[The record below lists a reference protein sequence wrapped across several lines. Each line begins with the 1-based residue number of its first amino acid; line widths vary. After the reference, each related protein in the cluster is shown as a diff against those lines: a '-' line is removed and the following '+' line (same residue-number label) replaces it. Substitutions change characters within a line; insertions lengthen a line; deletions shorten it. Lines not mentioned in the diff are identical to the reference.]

1 MAGTMGGTMVEEQIE
16 EVQEGGKMKY
26 EGISLW
32 KSPNTGATNE
42 SSFGALASGWRDG
55 AGFPFG
61 MLKIINN
68 STVLTFW

>member
-1 MAGTMGGTMVEEQIE
+1 MVEEQIE

-42 SSFGALASGWRDG
+42 SSFGALA
-55 AGFPFG
+55 
-61 MLKIINN
+61 
-68 STVLTFW
+68 